1 MLGWAPPPGTGRA
14 SQRACRPAKSRS
26 RRGSTGGTAASHRLR
41 NFSYGWPVSNA
52 SRVTWYGTDRTV
64 IIWLPWSP
72 WRGASRTTAV
82 SPWQPGSSPRVLTSG
97 GQRSMLSVRRPTEN
111 YWSDPSKRLGGF
123 MVEQDTRLRIL
134 AAAKGVLLDVGYANL
149 STRGIAEAAG
159 VPLSQI
165 HYHFGTKQNL
175 MLAVLDMENQ
185 MRLARQAAMYEA
197 DKPLWEQWLQACD
210 FFDDDLESG
219 YVRVLMEMTAAGWSN
234 PEIAAAVS
242 TQVQGWFDLLAEV
255 AQRAAK
261 RFGLLSPFTPA
272 ELAALAGLPFLGAE
286 AVILLGLDDSKIAG
300 RPALRKIGELL
311 RVLEEPPEPR
321 RPR

>member
-1 MLGWAPPPGTGRA
+1 M
-14 SQRACRPAKSRS
+14 
-26 RRGSTGGTAASHRLR
+26 
-41 NFSYGWPVSNA
+41 V
-52 SRVTWYGTDRTV
+52 
-64 IIWLPWSP
+64 
-72 WRGASRTTAV
+72 
-82 SPWQPGSSPRVLTSG
+82 
-97 GQRSMLSVRRPTEN
+97 
-111 YWSDPSKRLGGF
+111 
-123 MVEQDTRLRIL
+123 VEQDTRLRIL
-134 AAAKGVLLDVGYANL
+134 AAAKGVLMDAGYANL

-165 HYHFGTKQNL
+165 HYHFGSKQNL
-175 MLAVLDMENQ
+175 MLALLDMENQ

-219 YVRVLMEMTAAGWSN
+219 YVRVLMEMTAAGWSDQ
-234 PEIAAAVS
+234 EIADAVS

-261 RFGLLSPFTPA
+261 RLGPLSPFTA
-272 ELAALAGLPFLGAE
+272 EELAALAGLPFLGAE

-311 RVLEEPPEPR
+311 RTLEEAPGPGGH
-321 RPR
+321 

>member
-1 MLGWAPPPGTGRA
+1 M
-14 SQRACRPAKSRS
+14 
-26 RRGSTGGTAASHRLR
+26 
-41 NFSYGWPVSNA
+41 
-52 SRVTWYGTDRTV
+52 
-64 IIWLPWSP
+64 
-72 WRGASRTTAV
+72 
-82 SPWQPGSSPRVLTSG
+82 
-97 GQRSMLSVRRPTEN
+97 MSVRRPNEN
-111 YWSDPSKRLGGF
+111 PGRRVRPAPGGS
-123 MVEQDTRLRIL
+123 MVVEHDTRLRIL
-134 AAAKGVLLDVGYANL
+134 AAAKGVLLDVGYTKL

-165 HYHFGTKQNL
+165 HYHFGSKQNL

-185 MRLARQAAMYEA
+185 QRLARQAAMYQSNL
-197 DKPLWEQWLQACD
+197 PLWKQWQQACD
-210 FFDDDLESG
+210 FFDEDLESG

-234 PEIAAAVS
+234 REIAEAVS
-242 TQVQGWFDLLAEV
+242 AQVQGWFDLLAEV

-261 RFGLLSPFTPA
+261 RFGSLGPFTPD

-311 RVLEEPPEPR
+311 RTLEEPPEPG